1 MSLSRRDVRRLR
13 AAGFEIARHDGF
25 GKRAGRFL
33 LWLLT
38 GREQRPSVTVVK
50 YPRDWR
56 SR

>member
-50 YPRDWR
+50 YPRNWR